1 MARGGAEGALSE
13 ACSLLPE
20 LLIEKLTLAPT
31 FAEKHIPG
39 ELG

>member
-1 MARGGAEGALSE
+1 MARAGQREPEE
-13 ACSLLPE
+13 ACSLPE